1 VNINNTRLSSNSS
14 YFLLIFIFSDLNEMS
29 AEGCVVQQWNVV

>member
-1 VNINNTRLSSNSS
+1 
-14 YFLLIFIFSDLNEMS
+14 MS